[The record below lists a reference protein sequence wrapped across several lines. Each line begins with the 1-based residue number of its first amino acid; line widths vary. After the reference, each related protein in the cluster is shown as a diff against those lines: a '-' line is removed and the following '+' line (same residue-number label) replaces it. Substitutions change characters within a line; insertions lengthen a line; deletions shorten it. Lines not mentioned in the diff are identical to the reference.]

1 MDKNFT
7 SNDLVRLLYS
17 ETSPAEAA
25 DMRQAMKTDIN
36 LKEDYIEMRE
46 AFAILPKATFNPSK
60 NAIQNILRYSE
71 KSPVIA

>member
-1 MDKNFT
+1 
-7 SNDLVRLLYS
+7 
-17 ETSPAEAA
+17 
-25 DMRQAMKTDIN
+25 